1 MIKEH
6 VIILIIFLDDSQLI
20 DQLVLL
26 YLMFKSRYI
35 FLALAKGVGIKYL

>member
-1 MIKEH
+1 MVKEH

-35 FLALAKGVGIKYL
+35 FLALAMDWG